1 MDVSSLQVMNSTA
14 EPFIH
19 KAIVMGTKE
28 KNVGSESFQFLF
40 GLLQGSTV
48 QPCYFGGACISLF
61 SSLLMEVRTRNKQN
75 SIRSH
80 HYIIPLKCVCDLR
93 RFTYCGD
100 NLSVAQSVSD

>member
-28 KNVGSESFQFLF
+28 KIVGSESFQFLF

-61 SSLLMEVRTRNKQN
+61 SSLLMEVRTRNKKTA
-75 SIRSH
+75 SDH
-80 HYIIPLKCVCDLR
+80 IITSFP
-93 RFTYCGD
+93 
-100 NLSVAQSVSD
+100 

>member
-40 GLLQGSTV
+40 GLLQGSTL

-61 SSLLMEVRTRNKQN
+61 SSLLMR
-75 SIRSH
+75 RSGLEISKTASDH
-80 HYIIPLKCVCDLR
+80 IITSFP
-93 RFTYCGD
+93 
-100 NLSVAQSVSD
+100 